1 MEILY
6 LFELFL
12 FGMYVLD
19 EEVISVGYEYEFIE
33 IQLFI
38 FLGLDFIR
46 FMNEFDVLSFVFN
59 VVQNNFEG
67 SIYGE
72 GELFKCDDLF

>member
-33 IQLFI
+33 I
-38 FLGLDFIR
+38 
-46 FMNEFDVLSFVFN
+46 
-59 VVQNNFEG
+59 
-67 SIYGE
+67 
-72 GELFKCDDLF
+72 